1 MRIIAT
7 WAAVAVHLLN
17 VAYGNEPKRQGPD
30 AASGPIYGVF
40 VSGQQESP
48 LCLQSLSPTELHGIK
63 CLKGEIVDKGAT
75 AYVPVDKVMAIT
87 EWKSAKLFR
96 DATATRQIAVP
107 IPYGSIPY
115 GPIPAGPIPA
125 GPIPAGGIPAGGI
138 AAGTHIPASVYCPV
152 KAQFAKDGQLAL
164 SWSIQQMHPRQLN
177 RYELVTRQGQHSVQR
192 NYKVCDSAGRIV
204 PHEEFAASI
213 GRNPNVIASCM
224 PRFPIEGF
232 GKEWLF
238 VVLES
243 EDFAKL
249 APSQDDSAEQSN
261 AADSR

>member
-107 IPYGSIPY
+107 IPY
-115 GPIPAGPIPA
+115 GPIPA